1 MFESSV
7 KCFKEKKI
15 AHYLN
20 GNKPIFMQN
29 KKKRKFYEPTTRQNS
44 QTFSRFSY
52 QIVQYT
58 KSYLNQDYLK
68 VVLIKLKS
76 KILEFAK
83 FSKYFLQNAGEQ
95 VLLKLDYWQ
104 IDINCGINTPPLTRF
119 RCSSSNLSKCERRMR
134 LVQTSAFLM

>member
-1 MFESSV
+1 MFSV
-7 KCFKEKKI
+7 SD
-15 AHYLN
+15 
-20 GNKPIFMQN
+20 
-29 KKKRKFYEPTTRQNS
+29 RQN
-44 QTFSRFSY
+44 
-52 QIVQYT
+52 
-58 KSYLNQDYLK
+58 LNFKRPKMFVDAAEDYIK

-76 KILEFAK
+76 NILEFAK

-134 LVQTSAFLM
+134 LV